1 MTEVQNTAVKTSVSL
16 DELSVTLRAAGYR
29 AAVGAQNGRPV
40 IQSAAQGL
48 GFVLVP
54 GNALGTDA
62 QRFADFSFNC
72 LIRLEGNLP
81 PIVIERW
88 NQAKRFGR
96 VFRQQ
101 DVLALALDVVVAG
114 GVTERF
120 LLTQCE
126 LWDRL
131 MHDFIAHLRE
141 NVPAAATAAATAARA
156 ATPAMGPA
164 ASPPRAAASPT
175 VTTPPVPAIQR
186 AAG

>member
-16 DELSVTLRAAGYR
+16 EELSATLRTAGYR

-72 LIRLEGNLP
+72 LIRLESNLP

-88 NQAKRFGR
+88 NQSKRFGR
-96 VFRQQ
+96 MFRQQ
-101 DVLALALDVVVAG
+101 DVLALALDVIVAG

-141 NVPAAATAAATAARA
+141 NVPAAAAAATAARA
-156 ATPAMGPA
+156 ATPAAAPPA
-164 ASPPRAAASPT
+164 RPGASPT
-175 VTTPPVPAIQR
+175 ASQPAPAVQR